1 MELAPTW
8 ERGETAVMLLIEN
21 HGRVRVATLNRPEAK
36 NAFNEALYD
45 ATTEA
50 LLSAAA
56 DPTVAVV
63 VVTGTGDAFSAGT
76 DLLEMA
82 ARMGGDF
89 QEGEHGFMGMIDA
102 LIAFPK
108 PLICAINGL
117 GLGIGTTII
126 GFADLVVMSKA
137 ARLKC
142 PFSSLAVA
150 PEAASS
156 FTFPR
161 LIGRQN
167 ATWALM
173 SSEWMSAQACYEMGL
188 AWKLTE
194 PASLMSETLEAA
206 QVLASKPIS
215 SLIEIKR
222 TIVAPLAAEIDAARE
237 RENAAFVRLMGKPAN
252 IEALSAFAEKRT
264 PNFAGIDA
272 P

>member
-1 MELAPTW
+1 
-8 ERGETAVMLLIEN
+8 MLHIED

-50 LLSAAA
+50 LLTAAT
-56 DPTVAVV
+56 DPMVAVFV
-63 VVTGTGDAFSAGT
+63 LTGQGDAFSAGT

-82 ARMGGDF
+82 ARMGGEF
-89 QEGEHGFMGMIDA
+89 QAGTHGFMGMIDA

-126 GFADLVVMSKA
+126 GFADLVVMSTV

-161 LIGRQN
+161 LVGRQH
-167 ATWALM
+167 ATWVLM
-173 SSEWMSAQACYEMGL
+173 SSEWISAQECFDMGL
-188 AWKLTE
+188 VWKLTE
-194 PASLMSETLEAA
+194 PDSLMATTLDAA
-206 QVLASKPIS
+206 QTLASKPIS
-215 SLIEIKR
+215 SLVEIKR
-222 TIVAPLAAEIDAARE
+222 AMVAPLRAEIDAARE
-237 RENAAFVRLMGKPAN
+237 SENQAFQRLMGAPAN
-252 IEALSAFAEKRT
+252 IEALQAFAEKRV

>member
-1 MELAPTW
+1 
-8 ERGETAVMLLIEN
+8 MLLIEN

-50 LLSAAA
+50 LLGAAV
-56 DPTVAVV
+56 DPTVAVFV
-63 VVTGTGDAFSAGT
+63 LTGTGDAFSAGT

-89 QEGEHGFMGMIDA
+89 QEGTHGFMGMIDA

-117 GLGIGTTII
+117 GLGIGATII
-126 GFADLVVMSKA
+126 GFADLVFMSEA

-161 LIGRQN
+161 LVGRQN

-173 SSEWMSAQACYEMGL
+173 SSEWMSAQECLDMGL
-188 AWKLTE
+188 AWRLTE
-194 PASLMSETLEAA
+194 PDSLMSETLEIA
-206 QVLASKPIS
+206 QVLAAKPIS
-215 SLIEIKR
+215 SLVEIKAA
-222 TIVAPLAAEIDAARE
+222 IVAPLATEINAARE

-252 IEALSAFAEKRT
+252 IEALTAFAEKRT
-264 PNFAGIDA
+264 PNFEGIDA